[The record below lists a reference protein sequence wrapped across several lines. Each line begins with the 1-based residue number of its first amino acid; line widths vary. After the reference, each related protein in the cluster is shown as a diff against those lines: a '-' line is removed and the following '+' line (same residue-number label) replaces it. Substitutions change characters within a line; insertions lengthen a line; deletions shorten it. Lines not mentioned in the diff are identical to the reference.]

1 MPNLDL
7 ENKKFPIDDE
17 RVKKHF
23 NSNEV
28 SYNNATTK
36 KSRLEKKKETNG
48 LTEEENI
55 VLDWLNKK
63 LDQETKRVDTGK
75 RIRMNTGVKNA
86 FKEEHTKDRSNANPT
101 KIGGLAKITSDGK
114 HSKTSDQIYNNRT
127 TYYESLEQEID
138 SIKYLI
144 EYFDNN
150 KKNNLI

>member
-7 ENKKFPIDDE
+7 ENKKFPIDNE

-63 LDQETKRVDTGK
+63 LDQETKSVDIGK
-75 RIRMNTGVKNA
+75 RIRMNTGVENA
-86 FKEEHTKDRSNANPT
+86 FK
-101 KIGGLAKITSDGK
+101 
-114 HSKTSDQIYNNRT
+114 KTRQ
-127 TYYESLEQEID
+127 
-138 SIKYLI
+138 KC
-144 EYFDNN
+144 F
-150 KKNNLI
+150 

>member
-7 ENKKFPIDDE
+7 ENKKFPIDNE
-17 RVKKHF
+17 RVKHHF

-63 LDQETKRVDTGK
+63 LDQETKRVDTSK
-75 RIRMNTGVKNA
+75 RIQRDAGKTNA
-86 FKEEHTKDRSNANPT
+86 FKKTHTKDRSNANPT
-101 KIGGLAKITSDGK
+101 KISGLAKITSDGE

-127 TYYESLEQEID
+127 TYYESLEKEID

-150 KKNNLI
+150 KKNNII

>member
-7 ENKKFPIDDE
+7 ENKKFTIDDE

-36 KSRLEKKKETNG
+36 KSRLEKKKETNS

-55 VLDWLNKK
+55 VLDWLNRK
-63 LDQETKRVDTGK
+63 LDQETKRVDAGK
-75 RIRMNTGVKNA
+75 RIQMNAGKSNS
-86 FKEEHTKDRSNANPT
+86 FKKTHTKDRSNVNPT
-101 KIGGLAKITSDGK
+101 KIGGLAKITSDGE

-127 TYYESLEQEID
+127 TYYESLEKEID

-144 EYFDNN
+144 EYMNNN
-150 KKNNLI
+150 KKNNII

>member
-75 RIRMNTGVKNA
+75 RIRMNAGASNA
-86 FKEEHTKDRSNANPT
+86 FKETHTKDKDNANST